1 MKNNYKIIT
10 NSTNLHSKKAIFKKL
25 SRSFSYTPR
34 LLRVCFG
41 SEMRLSC
48 ASVGFIHRSVVMVH
62 FHRYTKVVFNLLHTF
77 ILIIL
82 IHVFSTVHNLFGLR
96 FLNKPG
102 DNNCLLT
109 LSINSFHKLNSVKS
123 WVF

>member
-1 MKNNYKIIT
+1 MYRKIKNIMKNKENERF
-10 NSTNLHSKKAIFKKL
+10 SS
-25 SRSFSYTPR
+25 SFSYAPR
-34 LLRVCFG
+34 TFQVCFG

-48 ASVGFIHRSVVMVH
+48 AYDGFILRFVVIVH
-62 FHRYTKVVFNLLHTF
+62 FHKYTKVVFNLLHTF

-82 IHVFSTVHNLFGLR
+82 IHVFSTVHNLFGWR

-102 DNNCLLT
+102 ETKFLLT
-109 LSINSFHKLNSVKS
+109 LSINSFHKLNSFKS

>member
-48 ASVGFIHRSVVMVH
+48 ASVGFVRHSFMFVPSLK
-62 FHRYTKVVFNLLHTF
+62 YTNDNFKLLRNF

-82 IHVFSTVHNLFGLR
+82 TINYHQLTINYQRSTKQVCTSSAAGGF
-96 FLNKPG
+96 
-102 DNNCLLT
+102 
-109 LSINSFHKLNSVKS
+109 
-123 WVF
+123 